1 MKPISAWQFACFRV
15 VFGIY
20 LAVHFATLLPYG
32 AELFSDRGV
41 LADPALNLTHG
52 LFPDPL
58 DVWGTPR
65 FVTVFLLVLLGLA
78 VAFALGLARR
88 PVALLLWFGWAALF
102 NRNNLIANP
111 SIPYVGLLLL
121 LTVLVPPGEPLAPGS
136 RRRRERQEWELPVS
150 VYWVAWLLFA
160 AGYTYSG
167 CTKLASP
174 SWQDG
179 SALRHVLDN
188 PLARPGPLRDLLLAL
203 PAPWLRWAT
212 WAALVCEILPLPLSF
227 ARRTRLWA
235 WLGTAALQL
244 GILSLVSFADLT
256 FGMLMVHLF
265 TFDPDWLP
273 ARSVAGARQ
282 LVLYDGVCGLCDRT
296 VQFLLAEDRGAV
308 LSFAP
313 LQGETATAV
322 LAHQGHQPLPGDV
335 MKSVVFVRDLGTARQ
350 AILVRSAGALAI
362 LAALGGF
369 WRVVAALRAVP
380 RPLRDAVYDW
390 IARHRYAWWGRFEVC
405 KLPAPAVQ
413 ARFLP

>member
-1 MKPISAWQFACFRV
+1 LRRVKPISAWQFACFRV
-15 VFGIY
+15 VFGVY
-20 LAVHFATLLPYG
+20 LAIHFATLLPYG

-52 LFPDPL
+52 LLPDPL

-78 VAFALGLARR
+78 VAFALGIARR
-88 PVALLLWFGWAALF
+88 TVALLLWFGWAALF

-121 LTVLVPPGEPLAPGS
+121 LTVLVPPGEPLAPLS
-136 RRRRERQEWELPVS
+136 RRRREGREWAFPAS
-150 VYWVAWLLFA
+150 VYGVAWLLFA

-188 PLARPGPLRDLLLAL
+188 PLARPGALRDVLLAL

-212 WAALVCEILPLPLSF
+212 WAALACEILPLPLSF
-227 ARRTRLWA
+227 SRRTRLWA

-265 TFDPDWLP
+265 VFDPDWLP
-273 ARSVAGARQ
+273 ARRVAGARQ

-296 VQFLLAEDRGAV
+296 VQFLLAEDQSAV

-313 LQGETATAV
+313 LQGETAAGI
-322 LAHQGHQPLPGDV
+322 LADRPLTGEV
-335 MKSVVFVRDLGTARQ
+335 RSVVFVRDLGTPRQ
-350 AILVRSAGALAI
+350 VILVRSAGALAI
-362 LAALGGF
+362 LAAVGGF
-369 WRVVAALRAVP
+369 WRVVAGLRVVP
-380 RPLRDAVYDW
+380 RPLRDLVYDW
-390 IARHRYAWWGRFEVC
+390 IARHRYAWWGRFEAC